1 MEGVPFYVVQIVV
14 NTLLPWMLGTAA
26 VAGVLSVTPFGK
38 GVIDFLRSRRRD
50 TETLDGVL
58 QELGEMRGLMVE
70 VAERM
75 DSMER
80 RLMQDR
86 APMLG
91 TPREQ
96 AQSPV
101 EPAVTPH

>member
-1 MEGVPFYVVQIVV
+1 MEGVPFYVIQLVM
-14 NTLLPWMLGTAA
+14 NTLLPWMLGTLA

-38 GVIDFLRSRRRD
+38 GIIDYLRSRRRD
-50 TETLDGVL
+50 TETLDAVL

-91 TPREQ
+91 APREQ
-96 AQSPV
+96 AQSPA

>member
-1 MEGVPFYVVQIVV
+1 MEGVPEYLVRMVLT
-14 NTLLPWMLGTAA
+14 TLVPLMLGTLG
-26 VAGVLSVTPFGK
+26 VAGVLSATPFGK
-38 GVIDFLRSRRRD
+38 GIIDYLRSRRQD
-50 TETLDGVL
+50 TEALDAVL
-58 QELGEMRGLMVE
+58 QELGEMRGLLVE

-91 TPREQ
+91 APREQ
-96 AQSPV
+96 AQPPA
-101 EPAVTPH
+101 EPAITPH

>member
-38 GVIDFLRSRRRD
+38 GIIDFLKSRRRD
-50 TETLDGVL
+50 TETLDAVL

-91 TPREQ
+91 APREQ
-96 AQSPV
+96 AQSSA

>member
-1 MEGVPFYVVQIVV
+1 MEGVPIYVIQIVM

-38 GVIDFLRSRRRD
+38 GIIDFLKSRRRD
-50 TETLDGVL
+50 TETLDALL
-58 QELGEMRGLMVE
+58 QELGEMRGLLVE

-91 TPREQ
+91 APRESAQ
-96 AQSPV
+96 APA